1 MFKIVMKHD
10 REFILVERM
19 PGSKPGEVKFS
30 RQDYGTNGVGPWGNP
45 GDWLD
50 IAIAQREAGVYL
62 DGVAFKDPIDHPHEI
77 IYMIIEGV

>member
-1 MFKIVMKHD
+1 MKIIMKHD
-10 REFILVERM
+10 REFIFVERM

-30 RQDYGTNGVGPWGNP
+30 RQDYGIDGVGPWGNP

-50 IAIAQREAGVYL
+50 IAIEQREAGAHF
-62 DGVAFKDPIDHPHEI
+62 DGVAFKDPIDHPHEV